1 MQTGA
6 YVSADNFTLAPGTVC
21 AVRNQW
27 NRVVFM
33 QTNREDVGKR
43 FLEIKVPIP
52 LRKEISD
59 KISELYK
66 DYFKSLNEIR
76 DKLSNSLYAVN
87 KKYTISD

>member
-1 MQTGA
+1 
-6 YVSADNFTLAPGTVC
+6 
-21 AVRNQW
+21 
-27 NRVVFM
+27 M

-66 DYFKSLNEIR
+66 GYFKSLNEMEIR

>member
-1 MQTGA
+1 M
-6 YVSADNFTLAPGTVC
+6 NLPF
-21 AVRNQW
+21 VRNQW

-43 FLEIKVPIP
+43 FLEIKIPIP

-59 KISELYK
+59 KISEPYK

-76 DKLSNSLYAVN
+76 YKLSNSLYAVN